1 MSAAYVTLAAEGETY
16 AVAAFSVS
24 EIVLLQPL
32 TRIPAM
38 PPCIRGLMNLR
49 GTVIPVIDLARQ
61 LGVGDTEIGAQT
73 CVVVVDTPDA
83 DGFRSPMGV
92 IADEVRDVVM
102 VEGSAIDAAP
112 AFGSRVNQ
120 AYLAGVTRI
129 AERHVLVLDLARILS
144 DDELLAV
151 REVASSGAPSGVT
164 SS

>member
-1 MSAAYVTLAAEGETY
+1 VSAAYVTLAVEGETY
-16 AVAAFSVS
+16 AVAASSVS

-38 PPCIRGLMNLR
+38 PECVRGLMNLR

-61 LGVGDTEIGAQT
+61 LGVGETAIGAQT
-73 CVVVVDTPDA
+73 CVAVVDVPDA
-83 DGFRSPMGV
+83 DGSRSTMGV
-92 IADEVRDVVM
+92 ISDEVRDVV
-102 VEGSAIDAAP
+102 VLDEGSIDTAP

-151 REVASSGAPSGVT
+151 REVAPSGAPSGVT
-164 SS
+164 S

>member
-1 MSAAYVTLAAEGETY
+1 MSAAYVTLAVDGDVY
-16 AVAAFSVS
+16 AVAAASVG

-38 PPCIRGLMNLR
+38 PPCVRGLMNLR

-61 LGVGDTEIGAQT
+61 LGIGETAIGAQT
-73 CVVVVDTPDA
+73 CVAVVDVADS
-83 DGFRSPMGV
+83 DGFRSLMGV

-102 VEGSAIDAAP
+102 LDEGSIDPAP
-112 AFGSRVNQ
+112 AFGTRVNQ

-129 AERHVLVLDLARILS
+129 DDRYVLVLDLARVLS

-151 REVASSGAPSGVT
+151 REAVAS
-164 SS
+164 